1 MTDQSREH
9 SETAAEGPG
18 AGEARNSTPRAHAQ
32 DAAEGP
38 DQGAEPA
45 PTAVSTSID
54 DSNAEAPDENS
65 QEIPGAKGLEG

>member
-9 SETAAEGPG
+9 SEAAAEGPG

-38 DQGAEPA
+38 EQGSEAA
-45 PTAVSTSID
+45 STEESTPGE
-54 DSNAEAPDENS
+54 DSNAEAPGENPH
-65 QEIPGAKGLEG
+65 EIPGAKDPEG